1 MAPSKSTAVAEFQ
14 GLYGPF
20 TIAEKVL
27 QKIWLHGDFVQ
38 TGARLADGRSL
49 EIVSP
54 GAWNL
59 LGGPDFR
66 EAHLRIAGREVRGEV
81 EVHFHASDWTAHG
94 HATNPTYANVVLHVV
109 LFPPDQATPA
119 RRADGAELP
128 TLILLPLLHRDLEE
142 YAADD
147 ALETLTARDDWR
159 QFAELSAQPLS
170 EIREALDAR
179 ARARWRQKLH
189 FARRRIN
196 KLGWSDAA
204 HHTAL
209 EILGYRH
216 NRAPMLEIA
225 ARHPLGDWGE
235 SADAA
240 VLWAEGRDRW
250 LMHGV
255 RPANQ
260 PLTRLRQYQRWAR
273 ACPDWPERWRSMAET
288 MPVPPS
294 TDATKASRLALQ
306 LPSLRD
312 RLLREVCGGAVGG
325 SRLDTLACDGLLP
338 LAAAETGR
346 DLSAHWFHWY
356 LGDVPDAIRRALR
369 RLGLADDREHP
380 LCHGLGQ
387 GLLGW
392 VLDREARASS

>member
-1 MAPSKSTAVAEFQ
+1 MARTPSTAVAEFQ

-20 TIAEKVL
+20 TIAERVL

-38 TGARLADGRSL
+38 TAAKLTDGRAL
-49 EIVSP
+49 EILSP
-54 GAWNL
+54 GTWNL

-66 EAHLRIAGREVRGEV
+66 DAHLKVDGREIWGDV
-81 EVHFHASDWTAHG
+81 EVHFHSSDWMAHG
-94 HATNPTYANVVLHVV
+94 HAANPTYANVVLHVV
-109 LFPPDQATPA
+109 LFPPDQAAPA

-128 TLILLPLLHRDLEE
+128 ALILLPLLHRDLEE

-159 QFAELSAQPLS
+159 KFAELAGKPIAETC
-170 EIREALDAR
+170 EILAAK
-179 ARARWRQKLH
+179 ARARWTQKLH
-189 FARRRIN
+189 YAQRRIE
-196 KLGWSDAA
+196 KLGWTDAA

-216 NRAPMLEIA
+216 NRAPMLELA
-225 ARHPLGDWGE
+225 TRHPLE
-235 SADAA
+235 SWRRQTDVAA
-240 VLWAEGRDRW
+240 LFAEGGGRW
-250 LMHGV
+250 LLHGV

-260 PLTRLRQYQRWAR
+260 PLARLRQYQQWVR
-273 ACPDWPERWRSMAET
+273 ACPDWPAYWRSQAAGLPAAT
-288 MPVPPS
+288 PV
-294 TDATKASRLALQ
+294 DATQAARVALC
-306 LPSLRD
+306 LPQ
-312 RLLREVCGGAVGG
+312 LRERLHRELCGGAVGG
-325 SRLDTLACDGLLP
+325 SRLDTLICDGLLP

-346 DLSAHWFHWY
+346 DLSAQWFHWY

-369 RLGLADDREHP
+369 RLGAADGRRRP

-392 VLDREARASS
+392 ILDHEARASS